1 MNQTPC
7 PKKSFKW
14 LSDRVTC
21 HYLSSSL
28 HSLGTMNKS
37 VISTVTQFVLLGSP
51 GPWKVQIILFSM
63 ILLVYI
69 LTLSGNMAI
78 ICPVLWD
85 NQLTPLCSWPT
96 SPSQRPGML
105 PTQSLTCWLIFFPKP
120 RPYLSL
126 LASLI
131 SASSFPWAQRN
142 ASSSVS
148 WLMITTWP
156 LAVHCTIPQSLMDS
170 SVPFSCPSVGLLVS
184 LDIQLLFF
192 LISTTLR
199 WSQYH

>member
-1 MNQTPC
+1 
-7 PKKSFKW
+7 
-14 LSDRVTC
+14 
-21 HYLSSSL
+21 
-28 HSLGTMNKS
+28 
-37 VISTVTQFVLLGSP
+37 
-51 GPWKVQIILFSM
+51 
-63 ILLVYI
+63 
-69 LTLSGNMAI
+69 
-78 ICPVLWD
+78 
-85 NQLTPLCSWPT
+85 
-96 SPSQRPGML
+96 ML
-105 PTQSLTCWLIFFPKP
+105 PAQSLTCWLIFFPKP

-199 WSQYH
+199 WSQYHWSHSLWCGPTNCIVQCSYTHHWACFSFCELSYPHSHHVVHPRVIYPGAQIVLQDPSSAGQQKPSLPVDST